1 MAAALPLAAGLDW
14 LEGILPLLFLLV
26 WIVTQV
32 RNLFRG
38 GDRGQPAGPVVVR
51 QPRPVRPPPR
61 IDDMREDLARQ
72 IEEFVRRSSGEGAA
86 APPAGRPRDR
96 GDRPAP
102 RGASAPPPRGTPPP
116 ARRQRPVASGT
127 RPQRTAPAPAAAPPS
142 LGSLGGHATD
152 VSRHVH
158 DAFAHEIEHLPQ
170 GLAGGGAPAATA
182 TPARSPAADVVAALR
197 DPVTRRQ
204 LVIVREVLDRP
215 LDRW

>member
-1 MAAALPLAAGLDW
+1 MAAVLPLAAGLDW

-38 GDRGQPAGPVVVR
+38 GDRGRPAGPVVVR
-51 QPRPVRPPPR
+51 PARPAPRG
-61 IDDMREDLARQ
+61 DDMREDLARQ
-72 IEEFVRRSSGEGAA
+72 IEEFIRRSSSEGA

-96 GDRPAP
+96 GDRPVP
-102 RGASAPPPRGTPPP
+102 RGASAPPPPRGTPPP
-116 ARRQRPVASGT
+116 ARQPRPVARGT
-127 RPQRTAPAPAAAPPS
+127 RPPRAASAPAATPPS

-158 DAFAHEIEHLPQ
+158 DAFAQEIEHLPP
-170 GLAGGGAPAATA
+170 GLAAGGAPAATA

-197 DPVTRRQ
+197 DPVTLRQ

-215 LDRW
+215 IDRW

>member
-38 GDRGQPAGPVVVR
+38 ADRGRPAGPVVVR
-51 QPRPVRPPPR
+51 PARQVRPPPR
-61 IDDMREDLARQ
+61 VDDMREDLARQ

-96 GDRPAP
+96 GGRPAP
-102 RGASAPPPRGTPPP
+102 RGASAPPRGTPPP
-116 ARRQRPVASGT
+116 ARPQRPVARDT
-127 RPQRTAPAPAAAPPS
+127 RPQRAAATPAATPPS

-158 DAFAHEIEHLPQ
+158 DAFAQEIEHLPP
-170 GLAGGGAPAATA
+170 GLAGGGAAATPA

-197 DPVTRRQ
+197 DPVTLRQ
-204 LVIVREVLDRP
+204 LVIVREVLERP
-215 LDRW
+215 IDRW